1 MGSIK
6 LEGKELVRAPRA
18 IPDKSRS
25 GLRNAGKLNSSDTW
39 ERLIQ
44 SLALLQGLRRDSHRT
59 VFFRRVERGKRA
71 GVLWP
76 LRYPSPGYRV
86 RISETFRSAHPK
98 TSARNEFNL
107 LHILDFRRGSGRSD
121 DQFVGVI
128 AAASEG
134 YFAFASIFS
143 IRVQPSDQTICCVP

>member
-1 MGSIK
+1 MLSLRGSH
-6 LEGKELVRAPRA
+6 
-18 IPDKSRS
+18 
-25 GLRNAGKLNSSDTW
+25 
-39 ERLIQ
+39 Q
-44 SLALLQGLRRDSHRT
+44 SALLQIVSKKPTLSGEAGDP
-59 VFFRRVERGKRA
+59 GGA

-121 DQFVGVI
+121 DQCVGVI

-143 IRVQPSDQTICCVP
+143 IRVQPSDQPICCVP